1 MDEICGKRPGTTIYV
16 YDDYTYNKDCR
27 NTNILRCN
35 TRRSS
40 KCPGTLTVDENGEIK
55 LIQDHNHIKV
65 QWKVEQFN
73 MKKEM
78 LQLCR
83 DTSLPLKEIF
93 DSVCR
98 K

>member
-1 MDEICGKRPGTTIYV
+1 MNEICGKKPGTIIYV
-16 YDDYTYNKDCR
+16 YDNYTYNKDCR
-27 NTNILRCN
+27 NTNILRYN
-35 TRRSS
+35 TRRTS
-40 KCPGTLTVDENGEIK
+40 KCPGTLKVDENGEMK
-55 LIQDHNHIKV
+55 LIQDHNHVKV
-65 QWKVEQFN
+65 QWKVEQSY